1 MTICLVALNLI
12 PEPAPCSLATAL
24 ENQDVGMKQ
33 TSTEHSS
40 IQLTPRQIKSRLD
53 KVYKAM
59 RTHGKHPHHF
69 YELYYLNEQMQE
81 KQAQPAVFGW
91 SNTGRTTAHH

>member
-1 MTICLVALNLI
+1 
-12 PEPAPCSLATAL
+12 
-24 ENQDVGMKQ
+24 MKQ

-40 IQLTPRQIKSRLD
+40 IELTPRQIKSRLD

-69 YELYYLNEQMQE
+69 YELYYLNEQIQE
-81 KQAQPAVFGW
+81 KKAQPAAFGW
-91 SNTGRTTAHH
+91 SNTGRTAAHH